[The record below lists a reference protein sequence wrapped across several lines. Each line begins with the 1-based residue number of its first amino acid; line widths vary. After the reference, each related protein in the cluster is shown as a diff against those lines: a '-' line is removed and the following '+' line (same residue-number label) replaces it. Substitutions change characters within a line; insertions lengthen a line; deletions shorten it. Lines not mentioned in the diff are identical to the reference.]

1 MKQFLIKSTI
11 LTVIVLLIGAG
22 LYLTVLKSFYLPVLP
37 FVVLF
42 FYLAT
47 NLVHAYLLGVAD
59 KSGSRFTSKYMAV
72 SFIKMF
78 VYLAIAI
85 VYVAMNKENAKPFVA
100 GFLLLYIVYT
110 SFEVVEFLKVVRQ
123 KN

>member
-22 LYLTVLKSFYLPVLP
+22 FYFTVLKSFYLPVLP
-37 FVVLF
+37 FAVLF

-59 KSGSRFTSKYMAV
+59 KSGSKFTSKYMAV

-78 VYLAIAI
+78 VYLAMAI
-85 VYVAMNKENAKPFVA
+85 VYVAMYRENAKSFVA
-100 GFLLLYIVYT
+100 AFLILYIIYT
-110 SFEVVEFLKVVRQ
+110 SFEVLEFLKVVRQ

>member
-1 MKQFLIKSTI
+1 MKQFLIKSTS
-11 LTVIVLLIGAG
+11 LTVIVLFIGSV
-22 LYLTVLKSFYLPVLP
+22 LFLTILKSFYLPVLP
-37 FVVLF
+37 FTVLF

-47 NLVHAYLLGVAD
+47 NLVHFYLLGVAG

-85 VYVAMNKENAKPFVA
+85 VYVVLDRENAKPFIA
-100 GFLLLYIVYT
+100 GFLILYIIYT